1 MVRGVHTGT
10 GVLSEVPRS
19 ATSASSGK
27 LLEMQI
33 LRPCPRWAESGS
45 VGEGA
50 AVRVLTGLA
59 GDPDS
64 VHV

>member
-1 MVRGVHTGT
+1 MKGTGT
-10 GVLSEVPRS
+10 GVLSEVPGS
-19 ATSASSGK
+19 ATTASSGK

-33 LRPCPRWAESGS
+33 LRPCPRWTESGS
-45 VGEGA
+45 LGKGA

-59 GDPDS
+59 GEADS